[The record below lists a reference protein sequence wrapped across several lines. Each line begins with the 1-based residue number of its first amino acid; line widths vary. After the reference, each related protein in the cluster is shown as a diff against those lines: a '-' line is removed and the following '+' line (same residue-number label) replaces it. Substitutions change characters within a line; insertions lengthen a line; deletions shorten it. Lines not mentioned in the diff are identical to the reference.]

1 MSPKIVTIYGA
12 TGNQGTSVA
21 RALLSDKTGAFA
33 VRAITRNPDSDSA
46 KALASLGAEVVRA
59 DGREKASLAKAFAG
73 SWGVFANP
81 NSDEPVRVHP
91 RMEHVF
97 KCDRV

>member
-59 DGREKASLAKAFAG
+59 DGREKASLAG
-73 SWGVFANP
+73 SWGVFANT
-81 NSDEPVRVHP
+81 NSDDPVRVHP